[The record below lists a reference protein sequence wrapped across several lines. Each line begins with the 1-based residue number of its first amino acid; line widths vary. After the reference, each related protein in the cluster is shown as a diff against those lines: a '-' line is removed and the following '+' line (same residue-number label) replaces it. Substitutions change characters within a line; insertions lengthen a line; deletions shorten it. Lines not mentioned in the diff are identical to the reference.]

1 MLKKIIGILFI
12 FLMSTLFFSCEDITS
27 PESGYSQNKV
37 ETPQETAATRGD
49 YEEWPLKL

>member
-27 PESGYSQNKV
+27 PESGYSQNQV
-37 ETPQETAATRGD
+37 ETPQDDIATRGD
-49 YEEWPLKL
+49 YEDWPPKM